1 MQRIRRAREPLAMAS
16 ATKKTT
22 VSGSFC
28 VDNALPSSSSSSI
41 SRAAAA
47 SAASAPVSAS
57 AGNTPQDWTV
67 ASTDHRD
74 DQLGKKVA
82 MGSMIRAV
90 DSLPEPSANASSK
103 GSFSVSVSV
112 SLFVSLC
119 ISI

>member
-1 MQRIRRAREPLAMAS
+1 MAS
-16 ATKKTT
+16 AAKKTT

-41 SRAAAA
+41 SRAAA

-57 AGNTPQDWTV
+57 AGNAPQDWTV
-67 ASTDHRD
+67 ASIDHRD

-82 MGSMIRAV
+82 MASMIRAV

-112 SLFVSLC
+112 SLCLYLYTYTC
-119 ISI
+119 IYTLLFCSFCEK